1 MLWAPGDGSA
11 LLRQTEN
18 DATEGNPSGEET
30 PTTLQ
35 SHLPTSWAHPWDKS
49 ISPPSAPCQHL
60 SRGRSTQQKSFS
72 PDMSNGM
79 SSTNSPALGTAAAD
93 GHRALLGV
101 LGRCV
106 KHSHVL
112 SCMGTHAVR
121 LGGGTERTGTTPPG
135 SNEDGWLLGRCVGKG
150 RAPRRCRKLG
160 TEPRGHN
167 PVPASSSRGDV
178 HSLQRVPAGPA
189 ARVPY
194 GAAPSRHGHE
204 WCKTPNAAP
213 PPSELS
219 RAPGLCPHACPPPS
233 AQ

>member
-11 LLRQTEN
+11 LLGQTEN

-135 SNEDGWLLGRCVGKG
+135 SNEDGWLLGRCVGRG
-150 RAPRRCRKLG
+150 GHPGGAESWEQSHEATTLCRPRPAEG
-160 TEPRGHN
+160 TCIHYSGCQQDLQ
-167 PVPASSSRGDV
+167 PVCPTGQHLPGTDTS
-178 HSLQRVPAGPA
+178 
-189 ARVPY
+189 
-194 GAAPSRHGHE
+194 GAKRPTQHRRPQS
-204 WCKTPNAAP
+204 
-213 PPSELS
+213 
-219 RAPGLCPHACPPPS
+219 
-233 AQ
+233 

>member
-1 MLWAPGDGSA
+1 MPTPVQGQKHSA
-11 LLRQTEN
+11 KVIQSRHEQWNELN
-18 DATEGNPSGEET
+18 
-30 PTTLQ
+30 TL
-35 SHLPTSWAHPWDKS
+35 
-49 ISPPSAPCQHL
+49 
-60 SRGRSTQQKSFS
+60 
-72 PDMSNGM
+72 
-79 SSTNSPALGTAAAD
+79 SPALGTAAAD

-112 SCMGTHAVR
+112 SCLGTHAVH

>member
-1 MLWAPGDGSA
+1 MGASLG
-11 LLRQTEN
+11 QKHF
-18 DATEGNPSGEET
+18 
-30 PTTLQ
+30 PTI
-35 SHLPTSWAHPWDKS
+35 SSLPTPVQGQKH
-49 ISPPSAPCQHL
+49 SAKVIQ
-60 SRGRSTQQKSFS
+60 SRHEQWNELNTL
-72 PDMSNGM
+72 
-79 SSTNSPALGTAAAD
+79 SPALGTAAAD
-93 GHRALLGV
+93 GHRALLGGV
-101 LGRCV
+101 
-106 KHSHVL
+106 
-112 SCMGTHAVR
+112 GTLCEAQPCAV
-121 LGGGTERTGTTPPG
+121 
-135 SNEDGWLLGRCVGKG
+135 LLGDACSAPRRRHRTDRHNPTWEQRGRVAFGEVCGKG

>member
-1 MLWAPGDGSA
+1 MGASLG
-11 LLRQTEN
+11 QKHF
-18 DATEGNPSGEET
+18 
-30 PTTLQ
+30 PTI
-35 SHLPTSWAHPWDKS
+35 SSLPTPVQGQKH
-49 ISPPSAPCQHL
+49 SAKVIQ
-60 SRGRSTQQKSFS
+60 SRHEQWNELNTL
-72 PDMSNGM
+72 
-79 SSTNSPALGTAAAD
+79 SPALGTAAAD

-135 SNEDGWLLGRCVGKG
+135 SNEDGWLLGRCVGRG
-150 RAPRRCRKLG
+150 GHPGGAESWEQSHEATTLCRPRPAEG
-160 TEPRGHN
+160 TCIHYSGCQQDLQ
-167 PVPASSSRGDV
+167 PVCPTGQHLPGTDTST
-178 HSLQRVPAGPA
+178 
-189 ARVPY
+189 
-194 GAAPSRHGHE
+194 E

-213 PPSELS
+213 PLSELS